1 MDLQTFKDYIS
12 RRDAK
17 RFFDMMDYMN
27 QVDGDDTLPVI
38 QPPGRTQ
45 ARTSTT
51 TPGVDDFPDDDDD
64 EYENDQEELML
75 ISSSLLGAAKQMLG
89 FYGDPDLTGSM
100 LTPSDQLQMLGLAE
114 EIRQFQERLEQ
125 VKG

>member
-27 QVDGDDTLPVI
+27 REEENDTLPPI
-38 QPPGRTQ
+38 QPPGKKLN
-45 ARTSTT
+45 TT
-51 TPGVDDFPDDDDD
+51 TPGVDDEFDEDDDDD
-64 EYENDQEELML
+64 NDDEELLL
-75 ISSSLLGAAKQMLG
+75 IAASLLGAAKQMLG

-100 LTPSDQLQMLGLAE
+100 VTPSDQQQMLGLAE
-114 EIRQFQERLEQ
+114 EIKEFLERME
-125 VKG
+125 